1 MTLDELIASITPE
14 TYANLQ
20 RAVELGKWPDG
31 TRLTPEQRANCMQ
44 AVIAY
49 GERNL
54 AAEERVG
61 YIDRGVKEEGEVCG
75 DDHSHA
81 DTHDHAHEQEK
92 PVKFLN

>member
-14 TYANLQ
+14 TYENLK
-20 RAVELGKWPDG
+20 RAVELGKWADG

-54 AAEERVG
+54 AEDERVG

-75 DDHSHA
+75 DDH
-81 DTHDHAHEQEK
+81 AHEEEQ
-92 PVKFLN
+92 PVRFLN